1 MDDWKFYFPKNS
13 ESKNV
18 SLSLSSVGNKN
29 TINEF
34 LIDKKY

>member
-1 MDDWKFYFPKNS
+1 MDDWKFYFPKNN